1 MEQNFYRCRL
11 IAEHGLDVIIPDEDD
26 RVVIHDIIYQELVL
40 GQIKS
45 SSREQVKEI
54 IANLKQ
60 KGAEGIILG
69 CTEIG
74 LLIGDN
80 DTDIPIFD
88 TTILHALAA
97 VEFVL

>member
-1 MEQNFYRCRL
+1 RL
-11 IAEHGLDVIIPDEDD
+11 KYCPYNLDD
-26 RVVIHDIIYQELVL
+26 DIIYQELVL